1 MRILVVIAI
10 TSLILIMARTVGAS
24 PAVLHSKILWHAIFE
39 YCNGRARC
47 PEKELLWREI
57 FEYCN
62 GRGRYLGYK
71 RKPLKNKRRKPPPH
85 VICSLE
91 CPHVWSVPSD
101 NLVVL
106 SLIYALIIAW
116 SVLLKSSLSECAF
129 LFYGCY
135 YPSLI

>member
-1 MRILVVIAI
+1 MRTLVVIAI

-71 RKPLKNKRRKPPPH
+71 RKTLKSKRRKPPPH
-85 VICSLE
+85 VICS
-91 CPHVWSVPSD
+91 S
-101 NLVVL
+101 
-106 SLIYALIIAW
+106 I
-116 SVLLKSSLSECAF
+116 
-129 LFYGCY
+129 
-135 YPSLI
+135 